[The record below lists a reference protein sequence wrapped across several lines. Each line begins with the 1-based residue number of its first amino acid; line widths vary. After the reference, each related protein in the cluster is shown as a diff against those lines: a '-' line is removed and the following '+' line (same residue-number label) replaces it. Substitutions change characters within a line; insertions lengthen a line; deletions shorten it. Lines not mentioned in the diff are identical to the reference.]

1 MRQTKVDP
9 VDYARAIVHD
19 CLARDFGVM
28 SAAEAAH
35 ESAAVPLSPEGVLW
49 SAPSIALWIVAL
61 VPSVAIV
68 VWLLT
73 R

>member
-19 CLARDFGVM
+19 CLAREFGVM
-28 SAAEAAH
+28 H
-35 ESAAVPLSPEGVLW
+35 AVQVHKRTTGGRDPDRLLW
-49 SAPSIALWIVAL
+49 SAHYIALSIVAIA
-61 VPSVAIV
+61 PSVAIV
-68 VWLLT
+68 VWLFT